1 MSIGRRRL
9 VSGVLPAMAIAAAA
23 RPAGAVIIL
32 DSTWRA
38 EGGRPGRESAGF
50 RAHIALA
57 NQPQFAGLVSFS
69 RDEEVWGSGSGTWI
83 ANVGGR
89 GRILTAAHLFDDG
102 ASVNEYV
109 YRTASGAVQRGVS
122 LGVHPLYEGDIND
135 RTGYDVAIVTLEG
148 PVTDAGSP
156 PVLYVGPLQVGTRI
170 VMVGFGSR
178 GVASVGQQPAYYEG
192 SDKAAAENI
201 VSDVMETVW
210 PVPKGED
217 SGNWFEV
224 TLQREGEGASRLD
237 GILGSGDSGGSTWL
251 NTAGRWAIVGVN
263 SSGTGDIYG
272 ASSSFT
278 WIAGVRG
285 WLAAT
290 VPGTRFIG

>member
-1 MSIGRRRL
+1 M
-9 VSGVLPAMAIAAAA
+9 AMAAA
-23 RPAGAVIIL
+23 RPAGAVVIL

-69 RDEEVWGSGSGTWI
+69 RDGQIWGSGSGTWI

-89 GRILTAAHLFDDG
+89 GCILTAAHLFDDG
-102 ASVNEYV
+102 ASVGEFV
-109 YRTASGAVQRGVS
+109 YRTASGAVQRGAG
-122 LGVHPLYEGDIND
+122 LTMHPFYNGDIHK
-135 RTGYDVAIVTLEG
+135 RTGYDVAIVTLQG

-156 PVLYVGPLQVGTRI
+156 PALHGGPLQVGTRI

-178 GVASVGQQPAYYEG
+178 GIASVGEREAYYAG
-192 SDKAAAENI
+192 SDKAAAEN
-201 VSDVMETVW
+201 VVDEVMAGVW

-217 SGNWFEV
+217 AGNWFDV
-224 TLQREGEGASRLD
+224 TLRRESEGAARLD
-237 GILGSGDSGGSTWL
+237 GLLGSGDSGGSAWL
-251 NTAGRWAIVGVN
+251 NSAGGWAIVGVN
-263 SSGTGDIYG
+263 SNGTGDTYG

-278 WIAGVRG
+278 WVAGVRG

-290 VPGTRFIG
+290 VPGTRFIA

>member
-9 VSGVLPAMAIAAAA
+9 FSGALPAMAMVAAA

-57 NQPQFAGLVSFS
+57 NQPQFAALVSFS
-69 RDEEVWGSGSGTWI
+69 RDGQVWGSGSGTWI

-89 GRILTAAHLFDDG
+89 GRILTAAHLFDDD
-102 ASVNEYV
+102 ASVGEFV
-109 YRTASGAVQRGVS
+109 YRTASGAVQRGVG
-122 LGVHPLYEGDIND
+122 LAMHPLYNGDIHD
-135 RTGYDVAIVTLEG
+135 RTGYDVAIVTLQG

-156 PVLYVGPLQVGTRI
+156 PALYVGPLQVGTRI

-178 GVASVGQQPAYYEG
+178 GIATVGERPAYYAG
-192 SDKAAAENI
+192 SDKAAAEN
-201 VSDVMETVW
+201 VVDEVMESVR
-210 PVPKGED
+210 PVPKRGD
-217 SGNWFEV
+217 AGNWFDV
-224 TLQREGEGASRLD
+224 TLRRESEGASRLD
-237 GILGSGDSGGSTWL
+237 GILGSGDSGGSAWL
-251 NTAGRWAIVGVN
+251 NIADGWAIVGVN
-263 SSGTGDIYG
+263 SNGTGDTYG

-278 WIAGVRG
+278 WVSGVRD
-285 WLAAT
+285 WLAVN
-290 VPGTRFIG
+290 VPGTRLIS